1 MILNLL
7 ESTGASGARPKPDGP
22 SRITAEQVPSSRGNQ
37 AMLGRRAL
45 LRASLGGTVGLL
57 SACTLDTVQ
66 TTLPELTPLPTENVN
81 PQALPTA
88 TPKPTVTPAFRA
100 TVIPDATPIATNV
113 SITFE
118 TWGPRSMLKAFSD
131 IFQTFQSQVPSVQ
144 VRARLDNALTSDA
157 QRHALRLG
165 NTADVT
171 RIAPADVFD
180 FTAAGFLHGLG
191 NRISGDS
198 ELQTM
203 VPRSVDAR
211 AGPGDEQSVLAV
223 GAAFQCVLY
232 NQEHFESSGVTA
244 PTSWTNPWTVGEFEQ
259 AARRLVVADTNR
271 VERFGLAAIP
281 AYTRPVFG
289 VASNTRAGETFLNS
303 GARLSR
309 IATTENELRL
319 RRLAT
324 WQTALDIELPIPDR
338 FTAPFSGGLTAMYID
353 RSDVGPSIRAS
364 VPWAAAPLPTWN
376 NADSQTEADELCLG
390 INATSAHPDAAW
402 SLVRFLAGAEA
413 QRSFARTDLIVP
425 FRTEILM
432 DPAFLEPNRRPLERT
447 VLRQA
452 IEQMMQSPAHPG
464 SKAWHTLTGPPI
476 LAVRRGEDSAA
487 DYLRRADRIINR
499 QLKVRDWSSDKNY
512 PGYRQSQPYGNRLI
526 EELYPTTD

>member
-1 MILNLL
+1 MIPNLL
-7 ESTGASGARPKPDGP
+7 ASAGAIGARPHQDEPTC
-22 SRITAEQVPSSRGNQ
+22 ITAGQVPSTHGNQ
-37 AMLGRRAL
+37 AALSRRTL
-45 LRASLGGTVGLL
+45 LRASVGGVVGLL
-57 SACTLDTVQ
+57 SACTLDNVK
-66 TTLPELTPLPTENVN
+66 TTLPELTPLPIENVN
-81 PQALPTA
+81 PQALPNT
-88 TPKPTVTPAFRA
+88 TPKPTATPAYQATAVPDVTPA
-100 TVIPDATPIATNV
+100 PPNV
-113 SITFE
+113 AITFE
-118 TWGPRSMLKAFSD
+118 TWGPRSMLEAFSD

-144 VRARLDNALTSDA
+144 VRARLDNALTSDG

-165 NTADVT
+165 NAADVT

-180 FTAAGFLHGLG
+180 FTAAGLLHGLG
-191 NRISGDS
+191 NRTSSDS
-198 ELQTM
+198 DLQTM

-211 AGPGDEQSVLAV
+211 TGPGDEQSVLAV

-259 AARRLVVADTNR
+259 VARRLVVAETNR

-289 VASNTRAGETFLNS
+289 TAPNTRAGEAFLDA

-309 IATTENELRL
+309 LATTENDLRL

-324 WQTALDIELPIPDR
+324 WQTALDIELPIPNR
-338 FTAPFSGGLTAMYID
+338 FTAPFSGGLVAMYID
-353 RSDVGPSIRAS
+353 RSDVGPSIRSS
-364 VPWAAAPLPTWN
+364 VPWAVAPLPTWD

-390 INATSAHPDAAW
+390 INAMSAHPDAAW

-452 IEQMMQSPAHPG
+452 VEQMMQSPAHPG
-464 SKAWHTLTGPPI
+464 SKAWHTLTGSPI
-476 LAVRRGEDSAA
+476 SAVRRGETSSA

-499 QLKVRDWSSDKNY
+499 QLKVRDWSSDKNR

-526 EELYPTTD
+526 KELYPPTD